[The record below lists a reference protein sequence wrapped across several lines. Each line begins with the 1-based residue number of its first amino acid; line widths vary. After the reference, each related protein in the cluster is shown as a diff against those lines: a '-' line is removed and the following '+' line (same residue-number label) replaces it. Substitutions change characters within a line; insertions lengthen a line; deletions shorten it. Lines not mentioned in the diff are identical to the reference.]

1 MLIHPHMTDEE
12 YKFFERGSRIYPQ
25 PVAMSCGRIIR
36 ARSPESLLDAILKGG
51 EILARYLATLSLASF
66 SARIDKNSS
75 LAISSR
81 LSGPMSFGTFLTVA
95 QQAAKHESPHPIR
108 SYLQEGFQTKKTA
121 VKGKTVLAK
130 NTDEALTSLL
140 ELRNSLGHD
149 LASITKARA
158 TSLLTKIKPQAV
170 LAVALKGVEGL
181 LRLPLFVME
190 QQQRTRG
197 KLVGQRLVLM
207 GEAPDPSPDNIE
219 LANDLHWDGE
229 PYVAVGNDAL
239 ILYPMLVWRI
249 SEATGNVRLFV
260 FDTIQEGSVK
270 YKAVEVSVYEGSNEE
285 SSDLHK
291 ILNGSFRSL
300 ESARLACGLSLCA
313 DWDNRRNALEH
324 ANEYLGG
331 RIPWEN
337 LSEETLAWYASKL
350 PHPHEGPPNAIIQS
364 CLLDDRDHL
373 DKSDLNQLVLLFG
386 TREAVQKLISREV
399 LDLRA
404 VKTPGVRWDERV
416 ESHANLF
423 ECLRIA
429 VAFFSQHI
437 GIQGISLNGLNATT
451 GSADYI
457 AMREALVN
465 LLIHQDYS
473 DKSAAA
479 QIEIAAEKAV
489 CFNPGRSLV
498 KQVLLT
504 EGGKSQA
511 RNPLVAR
518 ALRLIGFAELA
529 GSGLRQLQNAWRT
542 QNRRPPKIET
552 NPSANTFT
560 LTLDWRVIPD
570 NYNSFWKT
578 RLGVHLSPPE
588 ATILNLSADGVTAEE
603 AASAT
608 GLAVDSAQAAI
619 ETLVRQA
626 LVEEK
631 KGRFEIKDHLRALIQ
646 ERSALTGH

>member
-1 MLIHPHMTDEE
+1 MPKHPYMTNEE
-12 YKFFERGSRIYPQ
+12 HRFFERGSWIYPQ

-36 ARSPESLLDAILKGG
+36 AHTPESLLDAILKSG
-51 EILARYLATLSLASF
+51 EILARYLATVSLASF
-66 SARIDKNSS
+66 SARTDQDSS
-75 LAISSR
+75 LAISSS
-81 LSGPMSFGTFLTVA
+81 LSGPMSFGTFLTIV
-95 QQAAKHESPHPIR
+95 QQAAKHQSLHPIR
-108 SYLQEGFQTKKTA
+108 PYLQEGFPPKKTA
-121 VKGKTVLAK
+121 GKEKTALAK
-130 NTDEALTSLL
+130 NTNEALTSLL
-140 ELRNSLGHD
+140 ELRNGLGHD
-149 LASITKARA
+149 MASITIAKA
-158 TSLLTKIKPQAV
+158 TSLLTKFKQLAI
-170 LAVALKGVEGL
+170 LAVALKGVDSL
-181 LRLPLFVME
+181 LRLPLFVIE
-190 QQQRTRG
+190 QQHLTRG

-219 LANDLHWDGE
+219 LATGLHWDGE
-229 PYVAVGNDAL
+229 PYVAVGSDAL

-260 FDTIQEGSVK
+260 FDTIQERSVK
-270 YKAVEVSVYEGSNEE
+270 YKAVEVSVYEGSIIE

-300 ESARLACGLSLCA
+300 ESACLACGLSLCA
-313 DWDNRRNALEH
+313 DWDNRRNALEQ

-331 RIPWEN
+331 GIPWEN

-350 PHPHEGPPNAIIQS
+350 PHSHEGPSKAIIQS

-386 TREAVQKLISREV
+386 TSEAVHKLIGREV

-404 VKTPGVRWDERV
+404 VKTPGVRFDERV

-429 VAFFSQHI
+429 VEFFSRHI
-437 GIQGISLNGLNATT
+437 GIQGISLDGLNATS

-479 QIEIAAEKAV
+479 QIEIDAEKAV

-498 KQVLLT
+498 KQSSLA

-542 QNRRPPKIET
+542 QNRRLPKIDT

-560 LTLDWRVIPD
+560 LTLDWREIID

-578 RLGVHLSPPE
+578 RLGVNLSPPE

-646 ERSALTGH
+646 QRAPSE